1 MDSPSAR
8 LSRLQPA
15 GAVLVWDATT
25 ETFSPRVPAP
35 HSSLPI
41 GATQSHVPAL
51 EAGSPTTSCAS
62 PHQRRTRHHSNPES
76 ILDFDEF
83 LKQMERER
91 TSTESQERQSHLV
104 PIHPKN
110 STHTTESQVPASSP
124 AKPTKHSLKVVL
136 KEVLG
141 GGGNNNGVNVPK
153 DGVVVSDHPRRAIAS
168 HLTSCAS
175 SMLSV
180 VEVSHERLS
189 KPKPHP
195 RF

>member
-1 MDSPSAR
+1 MDVPSAR
-8 LSRLQPA
+8 SSRLQPA
-15 GAVLVWDATT
+15 GAVLVWDART
-25 ETFSPRVPAP
+25 ETFSPHVPAP

-62 PHQRRTRHHSNPES
+62 PQQRRTRHHSNPES
-76 ILDFDEF
+76 ILDFDEL
-83 LKQMERER
+83 LKQMQRER

-104 PIHPKN
+104 PTHLKN
-110 STHTTESQVPASSP
+110 SMHTTEPQVPAPSP

-136 KEVLG
+136 MEVLG

-153 DGVVVSDHPRRAIAS
+153 DGVVVSYHPSCATAS
-168 HLTSCAS
+168 HLTFPAS

-180 VEVSHERLS
+180 VEASHERLS
-189 KPKPHP
+189 KLKPHP
-195 RF
+195 RL